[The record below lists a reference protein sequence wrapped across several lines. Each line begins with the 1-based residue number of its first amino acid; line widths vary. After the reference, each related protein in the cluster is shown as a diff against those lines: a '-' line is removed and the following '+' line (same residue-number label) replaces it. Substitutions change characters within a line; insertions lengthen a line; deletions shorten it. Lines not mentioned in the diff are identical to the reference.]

1 MDSIVRPNRAE
12 TTVYAYQKIID
23 NHILPALGGIPMSR
37 LSAKR
42 IQRYYTDT
50 QQAAGL
56 SSNTMRR
63 HHDLLSSALRSAVRQ
78 DMLLASPMDRGEPP
92 RSRVKEAFFY
102 DNEELKQLYQLIE
115 GHILELAV
123 KMAGSLGMRRE
134 EICGLKWESVDFQRR
149 VVHIKE
155 ARTAYGATV
164 VQKETKNRSS
174 MRTLFMP
181 DELYELLRRE
191 KARQEQ
197 ERAIRGGDYAASGHV
212 VLDREGL
219 PYSPNALSL
228 AFTRFVRKTHLPRLT
243 LHGLRHTFA
252 TIASAGV
259 SWYFPEKGIS
269 TVPAPMLESNQ
280 IGRASCRERV

>member
-1 MDSIVRPNRAE
+1 MRV
-12 TTVYAYQKIID
+12 
-23 NHILPALGGIPMSR
+23 
-37 LSAKR
+37 
-42 IQRYYTDT
+42 DT
-50 QQAAGL
+50 I
-56 SSNTMRR
+56 
-63 HHDLLSSALRSAVRQ
+63 SALLDRYGQCVTLYRGGVEAGREVRAFLQ
-78 DMLLASPMDRGEPP
+78 PLREAGREQARPSP
-92 RSRVKEAFFY
+92 
-102 DNEELKQLYQLIE
+102 
-115 GHILELAV
+115 
-123 KMAGSLGMRRE
+123 LGLRRE

-228 AFTRFVRKTHLPRLT
+228 AFTRFVRKNHLPRLT

-252 TIASAGV
+252 TIASAQGV
-259 SWYFPEKGIS
+259 PLFDIGKAMGHS
-269 TVPAPMLESNQ
+269 TPATP
-280 IGRASCRERV
+280 GRIYTHLVDRTHEETLLLVSAALK

>member
-1 MDSIVRPNRAE
+1 MVVKV
-12 TTVYAYQKIID
+12 T
-23 NHILPALGGIPMSR
+23 
-37 LSAKR
+37 
-42 IQRYYTDT
+42 
-50 QQAAGL
+50 AGL
-56 SSNTMRR
+56 G
-63 HHDLLSSALRSAVRQ
+63 L
-78 DMLLASPMDRGEPP
+78 
-92 RSRVKEAFFY
+92 
-102 DNEELKQLYQLIE
+102 
-115 GHILELAV
+115 
-123 KMAGSLGMRRE
+123 RRE

-228 AFTRFVRKTHLPRLT
+228 AFTRSCGRTTFPGSPSMDCATPSPPSPLPR
-243 LHGLRHTFA
+243 
-252 TIASAGV
+252 ASLCSTSAKPWDTAPPPPPAG
-259 SWYFPEKGIS
+259 S
-269 TVPAPMLESNQ
+269 TPTWWTAPMRRPCCWSPPP
-280 IGRASCRERV
+280 